1 MILLYNFFKIN
12 MSYKIEISV
21 RVDFIAYSNL
31 IGHNCQLKLL
41 GRVLK
46 LKIGNIF
53 NNYESIY

>member
-31 IGHNCQLKLL
+31 IGQNCQLKLL
-41 GRVLK
+41 ILFIKNDFIK
-46 LKIGNIF
+46 LG
-53 NNYESIY
+53 

>member
-1 MILLYNFFKIN
+1 MLYNFKKN